1 MPEEIYHVATATEI
15 DIERIVELLKANRHD
30 PSMFVRSI
38 KDVSKNIG
46 DFIVAR
52 DSDGQMVGCAA
63 LHRYTSSEAE
73 ILSVA
78 ILPKR
83 QGRGIGNMLT
93 EKCIEMAK
101 KQNVDHLWLAT
112 VKPAYFS
119 RFGFVPFV
127 RWKLPMAVL
136 LSKLRQVLH
145 QPMARWGPA
154 ILGQFT
160 FMEYRKAEPVA

>member
-1 MPEEIYHVATATEI
+1 MPEETYRVVTATDI
-15 DIERIVELLKANRHD
+15 DIERIVGLLNANRHD
-30 PSMFVRSI
+30 PSMFVRPI

-52 DSDGQMVGCAA
+52 GSDDQTVGCAA
-63 LHRYTSSEAE
+63 LHRYTPSEAE

-78 ILPKR
+78 ILPQR
-83 QGRGIGNMLT
+83 QGRGRGSMLT
-93 EKCIEMAK
+93 EKCIEMAN

-112 VKPAYFS
+112 LKPAYFS

-127 RWKLPMAVL
+127 QWELPMAIL
-136 LSKLRQVLH
+136 LSKLWKVLQ

-154 ILGQFT
+154 IFGQFT
-160 FMEYRKAEPVA
+160 FMEYEKAEPVA

>member
-1 MPEEIYHVATATEI
+1 MPEEIYRVVAATKT
-15 DIERIVELLKANRHD
+15 DIERIVGLLSVNRHD

-38 KDVSKNIG
+38 RDVSKNIG
-46 DFIVAR
+46 DFIVACG
-52 DSDGQMVGCAA
+52 SDDQTVGCAA
-63 LHRYTSSEAE
+63 LHWYTPSEAE

-78 ILPKR
+78 ILPKM
-83 QGRGIGNMLT
+83 QGRGIGSMLT

-127 RWKLPMAVL
+127 RWKLPMAIL
-136 LSKLRQVLH
+136 LSKLWKVLH